1 MSPMKNIPV
10 ADGVVLIVLG
20 AYFLRSFFRGA
31 LKEVISLVAVLSA
44 YLSTSRLAPTVE
56 NALGVWLGSE
66 WMAKAGSR
74 TVVFVLVWVGV
85 SLAGRLLLHL
95 LGKSSIGLFNRFAGG
110 VIGVGKGVFVL
121 AVIYA
126 AVSSFA
132 PNWIPE
138 EREGNRALPYISRA
152 GNFVQRAYAL
162 DLNGQAELVKNAIGS
177 ALRRSREALPGAPK
191 TP

>member
-1 MSPMKNIPV
+1 
-10 ADGVVLIVLG
+10 
-20 AYFLRSFFRGA
+20 
-31 LKEVISLVAVLSA
+31 
-44 YLSTSRLAPTVE
+44 
-56 NALGVWLGSE
+56 
-66 WMAKAGSR
+66 
-74 TVVFVLVWVGV
+74 
-85 SLAGRLLLHL
+85 
-95 LGKSSIGLFNRFAGG
+95 
-110 VIGVGKGVFVL
+110 VFVL

-138 EREGNRALPYISRA
+138 ERKGNRALPYISRA

-177 ALRRSREALPGAPK
+177 ALRRSREILPRAPK